1 MTEEAT
7 EYQESLIQAEKE
19 KKEKEELSTWGLPGK
34 KFNIELKERIEIGR
48 PQSESLLQINSASN
62 DIDPDLVAA

>member
-34 KFNIELKERIEIGR
+34 NFNFELKERI
-48 PQSESLLQINSASN
+48 
-62 DIDPDLVAA
+62 